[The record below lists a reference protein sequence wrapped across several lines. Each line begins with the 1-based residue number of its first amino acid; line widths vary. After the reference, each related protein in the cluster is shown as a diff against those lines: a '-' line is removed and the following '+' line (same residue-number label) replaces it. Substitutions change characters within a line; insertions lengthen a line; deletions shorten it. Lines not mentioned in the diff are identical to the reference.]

1 LISNTN
7 KMSDHI
13 YRPRSREPSEP
24 RFNYPEL
31 FILIFVVGLL
41 LVTAV
46 QRAAAYFM

>member
-1 LISNTN
+1 
-7 KMSDHI
+7 MSDHV

-31 FILIFVVGLL
+31 CILVFVMGLL

-46 QRAAAYFM
+46 QRAVAYFV